1 MVRFVPYGELAVKL
15 PTRRLWHG
23 PGRQRCSERCGGN
36 GNSLQLIRVLTT
48 KVTLSGY
55 KASKG

>member
-23 PGRQRCSERCGGN
+23 PGRQRCSERSG
-36 GNSLQLIRVLTT
+36 GNSLQLIRALTA